1 MRKLPLYMTT
11 PATMTGLHIRAETE
25 HKPWKY
31 PGSDERRNDNLE
43 MFTMSKDI
51 AALLGRTPAT
61 R

>member
-11 PATMTGLHIRAETE
+11 PATMMGLHIRVGTQD
-25 HKPWKY
+25 KPWKY
-31 PGSDERRNDNLE
+31 PSSDERRNDNLE
-43 MFTMSKDI
+43 IFTMSKDI